1 MINRQRGKIL
11 AIVVPLLLGAG
22 CAAPETALTVAD
34 AQRGALLYEN
44 VCGACHTAQLHWRE
58 KHLVHSWSD
67 LVYQVDRWQRV
78 AGQNWGADDIRDV
91 AYYLNERFYHV
102 PCPQKGCA
110 GLEAK
115 APRARLPG

>member
-67 LVYQVDRWQRV
+67 LVYQVE
-78 AGQNWGADDIRDV
+78 GS
-91 AYYLNERFYHV
+91 
-102 PCPQKGCA
+102 
-110 GLEAK
+110 
-115 APRARLPG
+115 